1 MDLKRKSMLNIILL
15 LVVAVSL
22 FVVGHMIDNPWLSF
36 FCSVGL
42 IAVAWVTS
50 QNYLPLEEDV
60 NPGNPENGTIFWK
73 LILTAVIQLL
83 AIYFTSKGYPFLGAL
98 ALGFCLYGWMDVEPY
113 ISPNSDPAGNG
124 MAAGFS
130 YIFKVIT
137 SILMALIF
145 FLVVKFSK
153 SDIVL
158 MICMVMLS
166 LYLIGKIINDTYSR
180 EWGDS
185 AKQRLGR
192 QEKCS
197 VRDVKEYVMNKQRE
211 NMLGNDGLW
220 LLLDVYASEDYN
232 SDSSKEN
239 TFEYGIKI
247 NSFPQ
252 PVMVLNAHIYGK
264 HDSTEMTAMDRRKDY
279 ESTGFNYIV
288 TQNNSMSGKLAD
300 HADLV
305 WADPIERKVYSLSAK
320 LPTEKMYKYFSKYYT
335 NYMNFYIAQKGRV
348 FLYKSNG
355 RGAKNTF
362 IGCIGI
368 GTESHQHDKQLME
381 LCGVDNLLAA
391 FDKVGNH
398 MKGYDQF
405 LWDKS
410 SSDVSQRYLTLPDHL
425 AGKASERFNYQVRF
439 NFPDDPFD
447 VERIGLLYLDMD
459 KSIGKEMGL
468 ESRPIVKDC
477 IVFWQ
482 AGVKRYSAFLFF
494 DTEEVARV
502 FDEAYGADHEQ
513 EGCLEIR
520 LGKKQEACAI
530 SLTVSGQTHEIE
542 MTEMKVYQTKD
553 YNGFM
558 NFETIIQRGQ

>member
-1 MDLKRKSMLNIILL
+1 MDFKEKSMLNIILL
-15 LVVAVSL
+15 LVVAAIL
-22 FVVGHMIDNPWLSF
+22 FAVGLRIEKPWLSF
-36 FCSVGL
+36 ICSVVL
-42 IAVAWVTS
+42 ITVAGVAS
-50 QNYLPLEEDV
+50 YNYLPLEEEV
-60 NPGNPENGTIFWK
+60 GPGNPENGAIFWK

-130 YIFKVIT
+130 DIFKVIT

-166 LYLIGKIINDTYSR
+166 LYLIGKVINDTYSR

-185 AKQRLGR
+185 AKQWIGR

-197 VRDVKEYVMNKQRE
+197 VEEYVLNKQRE
-211 NMLGNDGLW
+211 KMLDNNELW
-220 LLLDVYASEDYN
+220 LLHDVCASD
-232 SDSSKEN
+232 DSTTNYSKEK
-239 TFEYGIKI
+239 TFDYGMKV

-252 PVMVLNAHIYGK
+252 PVMVLKANIHGK
-264 HDSTEMTAMDRRKDY
+264 HDTIEMAAMERG
-279 ESTGFNYIV
+279 EECENTGYNYIV
-288 TQNNSMSGKLAD
+288 SSNHPISGGLAD
-300 HADLV
+300 HVDLV
-305 WADPIERKVYSLSAK
+305 WADPLERKVYSLSTK
-320 LPTEKMYKYFSKYYT
+320 LPTAKLFKCFSRYYT
-335 NYMNFYIAQKGRV
+335 NYLNFYIAQEGRV
-348 FLYKSNG
+348 FLYKSNESET
-355 RGAKNTF
+355 KNTF

-368 GTESHQHDKQLME
+368 GTESHKYDKQLME
-381 LCGVDNLLAA
+381 QCGVDSLPAA

-398 MKGYDQF
+398 MEGYDQF
-405 LWDKS
+405 NWDRS
-410 SSDVSQRYLTLPDHL
+410 LSDVSQRYLTLPDHL
-425 AGKASERFNYQVRF
+425 AGKASERFNYQVRL

-447 VERIGLLYLDMD
+447 VERIGLLYLDKD
-459 KSIGKEMGL
+459 KSIGKEMEL
-468 ESRPIVKDC
+468 ANRPIVKDC

-482 AGVKRYSAFLFF
+482 AGGKRYSAFLFF

-520 LGKKQEACAI
+520 LGKKQETCGI
-530 SLTVSGQTHEIE
+530 TLTVAGQTHEIE
-542 MTEMKVYQTKD
+542 STEMKVYCSKGNRYD
-553 YNGFM
+553 LLYKNYEGEHM
-558 NFETIIQRGQ
+558 N

>member
-1 MDLKRKSMLNIILL
+1 MDFKEKSMLNIILL
-15 LVVAVSL
+15 LVVAAIL
-22 FVVGHMIDNPWLSF
+22 FAVGLRIEKPWLSF
-36 FCSVGL
+36 ICSVVL
-42 IAVAWVTS
+42 ITVAGVAS
-50 QNYLPLEEDV
+50 YNYLPLEEEV
-60 NPGNPENGTIFWK
+60 GPGNPENGTIFWK

-98 ALGFCLYGWMDVEPY
+98 VLGFCLYGWMDVEPY

-166 LYLIGKIINDTYSR
+166 LYLIGKVISDTYSR

-185 AKQRLGR
+185 AKQWIEG

-197 VRDVKEYVMNKQRE
+197 VEEYVLNKQRE
-211 NMLGNDGLW
+211 KMLDNNGLW
-220 LLLDVYASEDYN
+220 LLHDVCAAD
-232 SDSSKEN
+232 DSTTNFSKEK
-239 TFEYGIKI
+239 TFDYGMKV

-252 PVMVLNAHIYGK
+252 PVMVLKARIYGK
-264 HDSTEMTAMDRRKDY
+264 HDTIEMAAMERG
-279 ESTGFNYIV
+279 EECENTGYNYIV
-288 TQNNSMSGKLAD
+288 THNHTTSGELAD
-300 HADLV
+300 HVELV
-305 WADPIERKVYSLSAK
+305 WADPLERKVYSLSTK
-320 LPTEKMYKYFSKYYT
+320 LPTAKLFKCFSRYYT
-335 NYMNFYIAQKGRV
+335 NYLNFYIAQEGRV
-348 FLYKSNG
+348 FLYKSNESET
-355 RGAKNTF
+355 KNTF

-368 GTESHQHDKQLME
+368 GTESHKYDKQLME
-381 LCGVDNLLAA
+381 QCGVDSLPAA

-398 MKGYDQF
+398 MEGYDQF
-405 LWDKS
+405 NWDRS
-410 SSDVSQRYLTLPDHL
+410 LSDVSQRYLTLPDHL

-447 VERIGLLYLDMD
+447 VERIGLLYLDKD

-482 AGVKRYSAFLFF
+482 AGVKRYSAFLSF
-494 DTEEVARV
+494 DTEEVVRV
-502 FDEAYGADHEQ
+502 FDDAYGKDPEQ

-530 SLTVSGQTHEIE
+530 SLTVSGQTHEME
-542 MTEMKVYQTKD
+542 LTKTRLYQSKG
-553 YNGFM
+553 NKS
-558 NFETIIQRGQ
+558 ERIKS

>member
-1 MDLKRKSMLNIILL
+1 MDFKEKSMLNIILL
-15 LVVAVSL
+15 LVVAAIL
-22 FVVGHMIDNPWLSF
+22 FAVGLRIEKPWLSF
-36 FCSVGL
+36 ICSVVL
-42 IAVAWVTS
+42 ITVAGVAS
-50 QNYLPLEEDV
+50 YNYLPLEEEV
-60 NPGNPENGTIFWK
+60 GPGNPENGAIFWK

-130 YIFKVIT
+130 DIFKVIT

-166 LYLIGKIINDTYSR
+166 LYLIGKVINDTYSR

-185 AKQRLGR
+185 AKQWIEG

-197 VRDVKEYVMNKQRE
+197 VEEYVLNKQRE
-211 NMLGNDGLW
+211 KMLDNNGLW
-220 LLLDVYASEDYN
+220 LLHDVCAAD
-232 SDSSKEN
+232 DSTTNFSKEK
-239 TFEYGIKI
+239 TFDYGMKV

-252 PVMVLNAHIYGK
+252 PVMVLKAHIHGK
-264 HDSTEMTAMDRRKDY
+264 HDTIEMAAMERG
-279 ESTGFNYIV
+279 EECENTGYNYIV
-288 TQNNSMSGKLAD
+288 SSNHPISGGLAD
-300 HADLV
+300 HVDLV
-305 WADPIERKVYSLSAK
+305 WADPLERKVYSLSTK
-320 LPTEKMYKYFSKYYT
+320 LPTAKLFKCFSRYYT
-335 NYMNFYIAQKGRV
+335 NYLNFYIAQEGRV
-348 FLYKSNG
+348 FLYKSNE
-355 RGAKNTF
+355 RETKNTF

-368 GTESHQHDKQLME
+368 GTESHKYDKQLME
-381 LCGVDNLLAA
+381 QCGVDSLPAA

-398 MKGYDQF
+398 MEGYDQF
-405 LWDKS
+405 NWDRS
-410 SSDVSQRYLTLPDHL
+410 LSDVSQRYLTLPDHL

-502 FDEAYGADHEQ
+502 FDEAYGKDPEQ

-520 LGKKQEACAI
+520 LGKKQGTCGI
-530 SLTVSGQTHEIE
+530 TLTVAGQTHEIE
-542 MTEMKVYQTKD
+542 LTKTRLYQSKG
-553 YNGFM
+553 NKS
-558 NFETIIQRGQ
+558 ERIKS